1 MAEPNPTLQS
11 LESKLVEVLLNTQDH
26 SGGWAEHPGGGLSP
40 FNTAEVVMALSVADR
55 VKAGAALQQS
65 INKAL
70 DFLIGERDHDPMVFP
85 DAGAWYR
92 KGGPHGN
99 QHKAPDI
106 IRTAL
111 IIGAF
116 SRAGESFER
125 PELATA
131 LNWLVERQNKDSG
144 WGYQRNKESRALP
157 TCFALQSL
165 IAASPSAD
173 KSPWKTQIENGLQY
187 LTNKVH
193 NPDGSFGNGILQ
205 AAHTI
210 YSCLVLQAARSCGF
224 RTVASA
230 ETDAIKW
237 LLNNQDAAL
246 APVEEKIEIDST
258 GAADYQF
265 MFTMEALLLRVLAN
279 SQDEKDRQKQLWWDV
294 QRSMHGA
301 FDENTGGFYGR
312 RVFSWSTANGL
323 YAIKLSENNL
333 KEIPPRPAEAEDS
346 GRFKVGNL
354 ILIFALILVVA
365 TVYLTVVGKFT
376 ALQASFFWGL
386 VLACLVAYQ
395 AIGEKTFGQLA
406 SSLRWGAK
414 KGE

>member
-1 MAEPNPTLQS
+1 MEP
-11 LESKLVEVLLNTQDH
+11 KLVELLLKTQDN

-55 VKAGAALQQS
+55 VKAGAALQQA

-70 DFLIGERDHDPMVFP
+70 EFLIRERDRDPIVFP

-92 KGGPHGN
+92 KGGPHGKE
-99 QHKAPDI
+99 HKAPDI

-111 IIGAF
+111 VIGAF
-116 SRAGESFER
+116 SKAGENFDS
-125 PELATA
+125 PALASATD
-131 LNWLVERQNKDSG
+131 WLVARQNQDSG
-144 WGYQRNKESRALP
+144 WGYQRDKESKVLP
-157 TCFALQSL
+157 TCFALLSL
-165 IAASPSAD
+165 ISASPGAD
-173 KSPWKTQIENGLQY
+173 NSPWKTPIENGLQY
-187 LTNKVH
+187 LTEKVR
-193 NPDGSFGNGILQ
+193 NPDGSFGTGILT

-230 ETDAIKW
+230 EANAIKW

-246 APVEEKIEIDST
+246 SPVEEKIEIDPT
-258 GAADYQF
+258 GGASYQF
-265 MFTMEALLLRVLAN
+265 MFTMESLLLRVLAN
-279 SQDEKDRQKQLWWDV
+279 SQDDRDRQKQLWLDV

-333 KEIPPRPAEAEDS
+333 KEIPPRPAEADDR
-346 GRFKVGNL
+346 GGFKVGNAML
-354 ILIFALILVVA
+354 GLAFILIGA

-386 VLACLVAYQ
+386 VLACLVAYKV
-395 AIGEKTFGQLA
+395 IGEKTFGQLA

-414 KGE
+414 KGQ